1 MYPYPKP
8 LYFSFLA
15 FFLSFGL
22 SAQQTISGRVFH
34 GDGSEQ
40 IGAIVCASNGNEDCM
55 SSEANDSL
63 NTFTLEFY
71 TLTLP
76 DSIAYLYFNWDGMV
90 NPVVPIAG
98 RDTLNLINAS
108 YWEMAHDRYP
118 EEKIPARAHSIQ
130 VAGIVEEFRK
140 KEDYR
145 QVPLAGATLTPMV
158 SPEQPLASVTSD
170 AGGQFSLTIPPE
182 AGVLRMQYK
191 WVDKYYVLPPVRTLY
206 VPFLLGVG
214 RDMKQQKKRRKQWE
228 RQQRKGRN

>member
-1 MYPYPKP
+1 MYPSARNSIIILPA
-8 LYFSFLA
+8 LLF
-15 FFLSFGL
+15 SFGL

-40 IGAIVCASNGNEDCM
+40 IGAIVCASNGAWNCM
-55 SSEANDSL
+55 PSEADDSL
-63 NTFTLEFY
+63 STFTFVEGFY

-76 DSIAYLYFNWDGMV
+76 DSIAYLYVNWDGMV

-130 VAGIVEEFRK
+130 VTGIVKEFRK

-145 QVPLAGATLTPMV
+145 RAPLAGATLTPMV

-170 AGGQFSLTIPPE
+170 AKGQFSLTIPPE

-214 RDMKQQKKRRKQWE
+214 RDMKQQKKRRKQ
-228 RQQRKGRN
+228 QQRKER

>member
-1 MYPYPKP
+1 MYPYLKP
-8 LYFSFLA
+8 LCFSFLA

-22 SAQQTISGRVFH
+22 TAQQTISGRVFH

-40 IGAIVCASNGNEDCM
+40 IGAIVCASYGNRNCM
-55 SSEANDSL
+55 PSEPDDSL
-63 NTFTLEFY
+63 STFTFVDGSY

-76 DSIAYLYFNWDGMV
+76 DSIAYLYFDWDGMV

-98 RDTLNLINAS
+98 RDTLNLINAE

-118 EEKIPARAHSIQ
+118 EEKIPARTHAIQ
-130 VAGIVEEFRK
+130 VTGIVVEFRK
-140 KEDYR
+140 KEDNR
-145 QVPLAGATLTPMV
+145 PLAGATLTPMV
-158 SPEQPLASVTSD
+158 SPKQPLASVTSD
-170 AGGQFSLTIPPE
+170 AEGHFSLTIPPE

-214 RDMKQQKKRRKQWE
+214 RDMKLQKKRRKQWE

>member
-1 MYPYPKP
+1 MYPYLK
-8 LYFSFLA
+8 LLCFSFLA
-15 FFLSFGL
+15 FLLSFGL

-40 IGAIVCASNGNEDCM
+40 IGAIVCASNGTEDCM
-55 SSEANDSL
+55 PSDPDDSL
-63 NTFTLEFY
+63 STFTFIEVY

-170 AGGQFSLTIPPE
+170 AEGQFSLTIPPE

-214 RDMKQQKKRRKQWE
+214 RDMKQQKKRRRQWE
-228 RQQRKGRN
+228 RQQRN